1 MTAWTGKT
9 LALLLLACT
18 PALTACQ
25 TDSPS
30 PSAQASPQEAAKET
44 AKETAKPPTRQE
56 VALQCWAS
64 VDKAHKEASLDQR
77 ADIVTK
83 CINDKMKTP
92 PAPKG

>member
-1 MTAWTGKT
+1 MEMSSWTEKA

-25 TDSPS
+25 TDG
-30 PSAQASPQEAAKET
+30 PSAQASPQEAAQ
-44 AKETAKPPTRQE
+44 PPSRQE
-56 VALQCWAS
+56 AALQCWAS
-64 VDKAHKEASLDQR
+64 IDKAYPNMGLDQR